1 MRAYKARFPLAIFF
15 VRIDI
20 FRRYIFSPVDFF
32 YDRARDANFKCQ
44 QINMAA
50 VNIRHLLNV
59 KINII
64 RLLLLRRRRK
74 RLEKYKERFSV
85 QRIYAEREQ
94 KGEYH
99 LLVKELMLYDEE
111 YFFHCFHMSPATF
124 EKLLSWIGPLLK
136 RASTKMR
143 EAISPSEQWRRQGIE
158 VGGGDNLAPR
168 ARAI

>member
-1 MRAYKARFPLAIFF
+1 
-15 VRIDI
+15 
-20 FRRYIFSPVDFF
+20 
-32 YDRARDANFKCQ
+32 
-44 QINMAA
+44 MAA
-50 VNIRHLLNV
+50 VNIRHLLKV

-74 RLEKYKERFSV
+74 RLEKYKKRFSV
-85 QRIYAEREQ
+85 RRIYAEREQ

-111 YFFHCFHMSPATF
+111 YFFHCFRMSPTTF

-143 EAISPSEQWRRQGIE
+143 EAISPSERLCVCLRYL
-158 VGGGDNLAPR
+158 VTGDAQVTI
-168 ARAI
+168 AASYIG

>member
-1 MRAYKARFPLAIFF
+1 MFWSNVVRSIFRSLNNSKFELGTQSASQTLIAQVVNKACFPLAISFAG
-15 VRIDI
+15 IDI

-74 RLEKYKERFSV
+74 RLEKYKKGFQFDV
-85 QRIYAEREQ
+85 FMPREN
-94 KGEYH
+94 
-99 LLVKELMLYDEE
+99 
-111 YFFHCFHMSPATF
+111 
-124 EKLLSWIGPLLK
+124 K
-136 RASTKMR
+136 RANT
-143 EAISPSEQWRRQGIE
+143 IFW
-158 VGGGDNLAPR
+158 
-168 ARAI
+168 